1 MNTFI
6 LILSLVAGVIGTG
19 FGGILGVLFKNKG
32 AKAMGRVLSFAG
44 GVMVGVVAFEMLP
57 ESMEAMTSLGKVG
70 GVALSVATLVGGMVI
85 IYAVNKFLD
94 FIEHKKRAMQN
105 DVYRS
110 SAVVQA
116 HAHCYLSANSSSA
129 IRFGIAK
136 PSANSG
142 GANRENA
149 SRSGKVEIT
158 SNKRV
163 KTLRRVEGVRVENLS
178 NNRRELIKAGT
189 VMLIA
194 IALHNFPEGM
204 AIGATGAVQTKMGA
218 LVALII
224 AVHNIPE
231 GMAIAAPLVSGG
243 VHGVKAVLLTALAG
257 GATVLGALV
266 GLAIGGLGDIATG
279 VCMSLAGGAMLYVTF
294 LEILPQ
300 SILLD
305 DGAVPAASMLVGI
318 VCAAVFVYA
327 F

>member
-6 LILSLVAGVIGTG
+6 LVLSLVAGVIGTG
-19 FGGILGVLFKNKG
+19 FGGILGVLFKNRG
-32 AKAMGRVLSFAG
+32 AKTMGRVLSFAG

-57 ESMEAMTSLGKVG
+57 ESMAATASLGKGG

-85 IYAVNKFLD
+85 IYAVNKLLD
-94 FIEHKKRAMQN
+94 FIEHRKRAMQN

-116 HAHCYLSANSSSA
+116 HAYCYRNANNSSLIRFGASNSSANSC
-129 IRFGIAK
+129 
-136 PSANSG
+136 
-142 GANRENA
+142 GANRANTD
-149 SRSGKVEIT
+149 RSGRIEMT
-158 SNKRV
+158 SDKRV
-163 KTLRRVEGVRVENLS
+163 KALRSVDGVRVADAS
-178 NNRRELIKAGT
+178 NHRRELIKAGT

-204 AIGATGAVQTKMGA
+204 AIGATGAVQTKMGV

-243 VHGVKAVLLTALAG
+243 VHGAKAVLLTALAG

-318 VCAAVFVYA
+318 VCSAVFVYA

>member
-6 LILSLVAGVIGTG
+6 LVLSLVAGVIGTG
-19 FGGILGVLFKNKG
+19 LGGILGVLLKNRG

-44 GVMVGVVAFEMLP
+44 GVMVGVVAFEMIP
-57 ESMEAMTSLGKVG
+57 ESMEATASLGKGG
-70 GVALSVATLVGGMVI
+70 GVALSVATLVGGMVV

-94 FIEHKKRAMQN
+94 FIEHRKRAMQN

-116 HAHCYLSANSSSA
+116 HAHCYVSTNRSNAIRLGVAKSGANSSGA
-129 IRFGIAK
+129 N
-136 PSANSG
+136 SAN
-142 GANRENA
+142 ED
-149 SRSGKVEIT
+149 RSDRAEI
-158 SNKRV
+158 SSYKRV
-163 KTLRRVEGVRVENLS
+163 KTLRRVDGVRVAEVS
-178 NNRRELIKAGT
+178 NHRRELIKAGT

-204 AIGATGAVQTKMGA
+204 AIGATGAVQTKMGM

-243 VHGVKAVLLTALAG
+243 VHGAKAIALTALAG

-266 GLAIGGLGDIATG
+266 GLAVGGLGDIATG

-318 VCAAVFVYA
+318 VCSAVVVYA